1 MLISHKIELSPNNK
15 HATYFAQAA
24 GVARFAYNWGL
35 ENWKSQYKK
44 HKENKINP
52 KPSQLSL
59 RRYLNSIKKEQFPW
73 MLDVTK
79 NAPQMALIQLGKAF
93 NNFFKGHAKYPK
105 FHKKGI
111 HDSFSLTNDQ
121 FAINNSKIRI
131 PHIGWVNMRESLRF
145 FGKIMSATISRV
157 ANKWFVSVTVETS
170 DKLNLPKAK
179 NQGVVGVD
187 LGVSNLATLST
198 GESITGVK
206 SHKSLLIKLRKLSKS
221 LSRKQK
227 GSNNRN
233 KARIKIAKLHFR
245 IKNLRLDCLH
255 KLTTRLTSCFHTIG
269 IEDLN
274 VKGMLKNHKLAR
286 AISDMGFYEFRR
298 QLEYKANWRGG
309 IVVIADRFFPSSKLC
324 SDCGHKV
331 EKMPLSIRKW
341 SCDNCKSNHDRDINA
356 AINLKNCAV
365 SSTVKAC
372 GDESSGFDSRIKV
385 KLSSVKQESN
395 TKLACN
401 I

>member
-1 MLISHKIELSPNNK
+1 MLISHKIQLSPNNK
-15 HATYFAQAA
+15 QATYFAKAA
-24 GVARFAYNWGL
+24 GVARFAYNWGQIK
-35 ENWKSQYKK
+35 WKEQYNK
-44 HKENKINP
+44 HKENKANP
-52 KPSQLSL
+52 MPSQLSL
-59 RRYLNSIKKEQFPW
+59 RRHLNSIKKEQFPW
-73 MLDVTK
+73 MLEVTK
-79 NAPQMALIQLGKAF
+79 NAPQMALIYLGKSF
-93 NNFFKGHAKYPK
+93 NNFFRGTAKYPK

-145 FGKIMSATISRV
+145 FGKIMSATITRV
-157 ANKWFVSVTVETS
+157 ADKWFVSVTVEIQENPH
-170 DKLNLPKAK
+170 LQKAK
-179 NQGVVGVD
+179 NQGAVGVD

-198 GESITGVK
+198 GEYIPGVK
-206 SHKSLLIKLRKLSKS
+206 SHKLLLTKLRRLSRS

-233 KARIKIAKLHFR
+233 KARIKITKLHFR

-286 AISDMGFYEFRR
+286 AIADMGFYEFRR

-309 IVVIADRFFPSSKLC
+309 VVVIADRFFPSSKLC
-324 SDCGHKV
+324 SDCDHKV

-356 AINLKNCAV
+356 AINLKNYAV

-372 GDESSGFDSRIKV
+372 GEESSGFDSRIKV

-395 TKLACN
+395 TKLAC